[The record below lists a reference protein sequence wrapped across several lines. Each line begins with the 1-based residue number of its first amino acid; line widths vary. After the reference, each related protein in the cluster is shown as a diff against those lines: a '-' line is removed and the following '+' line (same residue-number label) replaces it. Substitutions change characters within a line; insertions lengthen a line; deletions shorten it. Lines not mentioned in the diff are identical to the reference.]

1 MSLLGLENRASR
13 LHGRAELTILGLLG
27 LLFCELLLFLT
38 SETKGFI
45 NIHTHTHCRSM
56 KVAQQNLL
64 GHVFGDFGV
73 VTFDSLLL
81 GQLGVRICASF
92 RPSTGHLSSAPL
104 LLRAQETCVA

>member
-45 NIHTHTHCRSM
+45 NIHTHTLQVNESGATKSPWPR
-56 KVAQQNLL
+56 
-64 GHVFGDFGV
+64 
-73 VTFDSLLL
+73 
-81 GQLGVRICASF
+81 VRRLWRCDI
-92 RPSTGHLSSAPL
+92 
-104 LLRAQETCVA
+104 